1 MLNDPSLDRAFQ
13 ALADPGRRGMLARLA
28 NGPATVSELAKPL
41 TMSLPAVL
49 QHLQAL
55 EASGLIKSEKKGRV
69 RTCRLEPDVLGTA
82 EQWLTDRRS
91 EWEARHDRFD
101 DYVMQLKDKGE

>member
-1 MLNDPSLDRAFQ
+1 
-13 ALADPGRRGMLARLA
+13 MLARLA
-28 NGPATVSELAKPL
+28 SGPATVSELAKPL
-41 TMSLPAVL
+41 SMSLPAVL

-55 EASGLIKSEKKGRV
+55 EASGLIKSEKQGRV

-101 DYVMQLKDKGE
+101 HYVMQLKDKGE